1 MGWFLVIAAALM
13 ETVGVIGLKR
23 YSGHKSLLNAT
34 LFFGGFGASFVL
46 LYQSFRYI
54 QLSIAYAVWIGL
66 GTAAAVLVNMLASHR
81 PPVLVTPSIMA
92 GQLVVANSRA
102 AAVLAAVGVVMVAVL
117 VMAQLPVVAS
127 CRTSGSS

>member
-23 YSGHKSLLNAT
+23 YSGRKSLLNAI

-66 GTAAAVLVNMLASHR
+66 GTAAAVLVNMLFF
-81 PPVLVTPSIMA
+81 
-92 GQLVVANSRA
+92 GESRNTA
-102 AAVLAAVGVVMVAVL
+102 RLLSLAVIVVGVVGLKAV
-117 VMAQLPVVAS
+117 S
-127 CRTSGSS
+127 

>member
-1 MGWFLVIAAALM
+1 MGWLLVIAAALM

-23 YSGHKSLLNAT
+23 YSGRKSLLNAI

-66 GTAAAVLVNMLASHR
+66 GTAAAVLVNMLFF
-81 PPVLVTPSIMA
+81 
-92 GQLVVANSRA
+92 GESRNTA
-102 AAVLAAVGVVMVAVL
+102 RLLSLAVIVVGVVGLKAV
-117 VMAQLPVVAS
+117 S
-127 CRTSGSS
+127 